1 MNISFNSKEKE
12 YWNIKGDKS
21 ILVSLYNWLKES
33 HNTGM
38 IISVYKSK
46 NTFVIIRDKQL
57 KESNIEK
64 LKKGELQK
72 DNV

>member
-33 HNTGM
+33 HNTGK
-38 IISVYKSK
+38 IITVYRSK
-46 NTFVIIRDKQL
+46 NTFVITRDYPI
-57 KESNIEK
+57 KESDIEK
-64 LKKGELQK
+64 LKKGGLH
-72 DNV
+72 NV